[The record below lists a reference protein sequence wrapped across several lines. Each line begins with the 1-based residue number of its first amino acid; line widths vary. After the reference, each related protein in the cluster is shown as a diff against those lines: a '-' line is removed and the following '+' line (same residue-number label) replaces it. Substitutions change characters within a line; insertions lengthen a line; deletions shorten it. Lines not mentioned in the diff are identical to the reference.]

1 MCRRGVGVQSRRGK
15 RPCQDCSECTFDCG
29 DLFAR
34 KIDLVLPSGRTHYRT
49 CAGGCVSAL
58 VVLLTLA
65 SILLHYN
72 ELLDQNQFIVQKAV
86 AKNWY
91 SESDVFPEDESQA
104 DTF

>member
-1 MCRRGVGVQSRRGK
+1 M
-15 RPCQDCSECTFDCG
+15 
-29 DLFAR
+29 
-34 KIDLVLPSGRTHYRT
+34 
-49 CAGGCVSAL
+49 
-58 VVLLTLA
+58 VVLLTLV

-104 DTF
+104 DSF

>member
-34 KIDLVLPSGRTHYRT
+34 KIDLVQPSGRTHYRT
-49 CAGGCVSAL
+49 CAGGCVSAF
-58 VVLLTLA
+58 VVFLTLA

-72 ELLDQNQFIVQKAV
+72 ELMDQNQFIVQKAV